1 MLPFQRVIEAVS
13 KYSDRCIVC
22 LETAADFH
30 GLSNGGNL
38 TSIFKVYSPDNN
50 IVENNIKVITLS
62 DCFNLKRYDRL
73 HDINVTTVEQTLLDL
88 IDNSENVDPQNL
100 LESLA
105 NYYYDNGN
113 SFINLERVMTLN
125 QLQTLRLWR
134 EDAVNYY
141 EE

>member
-1 MLPFQRVIEAVS
+1 M
-13 KYSDRCIVC
+13 
-22 LETAADFH
+22 
-30 GLSNGGNL
+30 
-38 TSIFKVYSPDNN
+38 YSPDNN